1 MFSLVSIRNIPRFAM
16 SASKLVE
23 VDDPRDVFRSGR
35 IFYLKRFKVLDLADT
50 EYLDVSESNDSMGT
64 KESLNPE

>member
-1 MFSLVSIRNIPRFAM
+1 M